1 MARNGV
7 SSAKSCWLPAKYTAT
22 ICSCRIEVDRLSVY
36 SIWQHP
42 AFVTSAQAQFL
53 LLIISHPPVDHMK
66 SSVFC
71 SINIAVERRLE
82 TLPSDVI
89 LYLRHALLAN
99 LRIFAVLFINIVTLR
114 TQRNHLAAFT
124 FMFEQPQH
132 TPAPRVLYKPLL
144 LLSRILLWRTMSS
157 SRSANMAM

>member
-7 SSAKSCWLPAKYTAT
+7 SLAKSCWLPAKYTAT
-22 ICSCRIEVDRLSVY
+22 TCSCPFKVDRLSAY

-53 LLIISHPPVDHMK
+53 LLIISHPPVDHIK

-71 SINIAVERRLE
+71 SINIAVERRFE
-82 TLPSDVI
+82 TLPSDII
-89 LYLRHALLAN
+89 LYLLHARLAN
-99 LRIFAVLFINIVTLR
+99 LRSFAVLFINIVTLW
-114 TQRNHLAAFT
+114 TQRNYLAAFT

-144 LLSRILLWRTMSS
+144 LLSQSLHGRTMSS